1 MLCRSYVA
9 KEVSAAYCSKSAADS
24 AGNMIIT
31 GSNVGY
37 ERSEH
42 IERCTVAQAFL
53 QLHIRS
59 NLVVGHV
66 AGAFYHNLYALI
78 PSALCQFT
86 QVEQLLNLRSVGSIS
101 NAAGPQTI
109 AKADGYII
117 FGTDIK
123 NFIIVFIQWVFSVI
137 VQHPAGDKAAAAADN
152 VHLTAFVNE
161 CFQHIFVDTAMN
173 GHEVSAICS
182 LLADNIEN
190 IFLSHLNHC
199 ATLLNGFY
207 SYLIHRHSANHY
219 GRCSNNCLTGSTD
232 IVAGG
237 KVHNRIR
244 TCVNSSLQFCQLRFR
259 IRIAAGGADV
269 SVNLYGKTG
278 AYTARN
284 NIFMIN
290 VAWNSDST
298 VCYAFANKFCSYMLL
313 LCDNFHCLG
322 NHALACQLHLCCHD
336 FSSL

>member
-9 KEVSAAYCSKSAADS
+9 KEVSTADSSKSTADS
-24 AGNMIIT
+24 AGNMVIA
-31 GSNVGY
+31 GSNVCY
-37 ERSEH
+37 KRSEH

-66 AGAFYHNLYALI
+66 AGAFYHNLYTLI
-78 PSALCQFT
+78 PSALCQFA
-86 QVEQLLNLRSVGSIS
+86 QVQQLLNLRSVGSIS
-101 NAAGPQTI
+101 NAAGTQTI

-152 VHLTAFVNE
+152 VHLTAFVDE
-161 CFQHIFVDTAMN
+161 CFQHIFVNAAMN
-173 GHEVSAICS
+173 GHEVGAICS

-199 ATLLNGFY
+199 AALLNGFY

-232 IVAGG
+232 IVAGR
-237 KVHNRIR
+237 KVHNRIC
-244 TCVNSSLQFCQLRFR
+244 TCINCSLQLCQLRFR

-284 NIFMIN
+284 NIFMID
-290 VAWNSDST
+290 VTGNSNST
-298 VCYAFANKFCSYMLL
+298 VCYAFTNKLRSYMLL
-313 LCDNFHCLG
+313 LCYNFHCFG
-322 NHALACQLHLCCHD
+322 NHTLAC
-336 FSSL
+336 

>member
-1 MLCRSYVA
+1 MLCRSYIA
-9 KEVSAAYCSKSAADS
+9 KKVSTADSSKSTADS
-24 AGNMIIT
+24 AGNMVIA
-31 GSNVGY
+31 GSNICY
-37 ERSEH
+37 KRSEH

-53 QLHIRS
+53 QLHVRS

-66 AGAFYHNLYALI
+66 AGAFYHNLYALV
-78 PSALCQFT
+78 PSALCQFA
-86 QVEQLLNLRSVGSIS
+86 QVQQLLNLRSVGSIS
-101 NAAGPQTI
+101 NAAGTQTI
-109 AKADGYII
+109 TKADGYII

-123 NFIIVFIQWVFSVI
+123 NFIIVFVQRILCVI
-137 VQHPAGDKAAAAADN
+137 VQHPAGDKAAAAANN
-152 VHLTAFVNE
+152 VHNAAFVNE
-161 CFQHIFVDTAMN
+161 CFQHIFVNAAMN

-182 LLADNIEN
+182 LLADNVEN

-259 IRIAAGGADV
+259 IRIAAGSTDV

-284 NIFMIN
+284 NIFMID
-290 VAWNSDST
+290 VTGNSNST
-298 VCYAFANKFCSYMLL
+298 ICYAFANKLRSYMLL
-313 LCDNFHCLG
+313 LCYNFHCFG
-322 NHALACQLHLCCHD
+322 NYALAC
-336 FSSL
+336 

>member
-9 KEVSAAYCSKSAADS
+9 QEVSAAYCSKSASDG
-24 AGNMIIT
+24 AGNMIIAR
-31 GSNVGY
+31 SNVSY

-53 QLHIRS
+53 QLHVSS

-78 PSALCQFT
+78 PGTLCQFT
-86 QVEQLLNLRSVGSIS
+86 QVQQLLNLCSVGSVS
-101 NAAGPQTI
+101 NAAGTQAI

-117 FGTDIK
+117 FSTDIK
-123 NFIIVFIQWVFSVI
+123 NFIIVFVQRILCVI
-137 VQHPAGDKAAAAADN
+137 VQHPAGDKAAAAANN
-152 VHLTAFVNE
+152 VHNAAFVNE
-161 CFQHIFVDTAMN
+161 CFQHIFVNAAMN
-173 GHEVSAICS
+173 GHEVGAICS
-182 LLADNIEN
+182 LLADNVEN

-219 GRCSNNCLTGSTD
+219 GRCSNNCLTGSAD

-237 KVHNRIR
+237 KIHNRIR
-244 TCVNSSLQFCQLRFR
+244 ACINSSLQLCQLRFR

-313 LCDNFHCLG
+313 LCYNFHCFG
-322 NHALACQLHLCCHD
+322 NHTLAC
-336 FSSL
+336 